1 MKKCVACF
9 IKQLGKRD
17 FLSLFM
23 PCKTDKMKW
32 LIAALIGATAGAGIH
47 KVTKYTQEKARKTG
61 NHVPYGPY
69 EALFK
74 RPIDAVLGVVALI
87 VLSPVLLII
96 GILVKVKLG
105 SPVIFKQE
113 RPGKDEKIFTMY
125 KFRTMTDKKDENGN
139 LLPDEERLTNFGKH
153 LRASSGDELS
163 ELVNIIK
170 GDMAIVGPRPQ
181 LIRDMVFMNVI
192 QRRRHSV
199 RPGLT
204 GLAQVMGRNSI
215 TWDEKLLWDI
225 KYVDNISFVN
235 DVKILWLTLK
245 KVLGKNESIDELE
258 ITDDYGDW
266 LLSEGMVTQ
275 QEYVEL
281 QKEAKQLSERFNNLN

>member
-1 MKKCVACF
+1 M
-9 IKQLGKRD
+9 
-17 FLSLFM
+17 
-23 PCKTDKMKW
+23 
-32 LIAALIGATAGAGIH
+32 
-47 KVTKYTQEKARKTG
+47 
-61 NHVPYGPY
+61 
-69 EALFK
+69 
-74 RPIDAVLGVVALI
+74 DAVLGVLALI

-96 GILVKVKLG
+96 EILVRVNLG
-105 SPVIFKQE
+105 SPVVFKQE

-139 LLPDEERLTNFGKH
+139 LLPDEERLTDFGKR
-153 LRASSGDELS
+153 LRASSADELG

-181 LIRDMVFMNVI
+181 LIRDMVFMNDM

-215 TWDEKLLWDI
+215 TWDEKFLWDL
-225 KYVDNISFVN
+225 KYIDNISFVN
-235 DVKILWLTLK
+235 DIKILWLTFR
-245 KVLGKNESIDELE
+245 KVFGKNESNDEIE

-275 QEYVEL
+275 LEYAKL
-281 QKEAKQLSERFNNLN
+281 QKKAKQLTERFNHLN